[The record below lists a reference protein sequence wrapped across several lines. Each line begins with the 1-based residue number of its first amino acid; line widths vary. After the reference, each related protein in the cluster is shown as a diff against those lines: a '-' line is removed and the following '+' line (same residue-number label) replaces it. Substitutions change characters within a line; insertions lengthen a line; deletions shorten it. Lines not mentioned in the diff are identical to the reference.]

1 MISDLNQS
9 LPNKKQYFHHSVVIV
24 LMREFNILKN
34 KKDLH
39 YISKFIFFLSQE
51 TQWVSIWKKNL

>member
-51 TQWVSIWKKNL
+51 TQWVSI